1 MLQGIQTLRK
11 DDEEQEMKRYKFVI
25 DAFEGEGAGASAAAA
40 ETSGQVTTADGDSN
54 PGIASPE
61 NGTDKR
67 PFEDVIKDYKDE
79 YTKDFQKKWDARHKD
94 YMATKTL
101 NSKQGKLIERIALKY
116 GIDNADDL
124 DAIDKA
130 MQADDDLVASRALS
144 NGLTVEQQRY
154 QDDIELENRRYREEQ
169 KRQAQAQNAQR
180 QYQQWMDE
188 SNNLKAV
195 FPSFDLDTELQ
206 NETFRQCVRAGM
218 PIERAFYAAH
228 GAEIAS
234 GAMQYTAQ
242 AVRKATEEE
251 ISNRTPRP
259 KENGVARQAAAK
271 VSTDVHGMTR
281 QQRAEL
287 AKRSMRE
294 KVYF

>member
-116 GIDNADDL
+116 GIDNVDDL

-251 ISNRTPRP
+251 ISSRTPRP
-259 KENGVARQAAAK
+259 KENGVSRQAAAK

>member
-40 ETSGQVTTADGDSN
+40 ETSEQVTTADGDSN

-116 GIDNADDL
+116 GIDNVDDL

-154 QDDIELENRRYREEQ
+154 QDDIEL
-169 KRQAQAQNAQR
+169 
-180 QYQQWMDE
+180 
-188 SNNLKAV
+188 
-195 FPSFDLDTELQ
+195 
-206 NETFRQCVRAGM
+206 
-218 PIERAFYAAH
+218 
-228 GAEIAS
+228 
-234 GAMQYTAQ
+234 
-242 AVRKATEEE
+242 
-251 ISNRTPRP
+251 
-259 KENGVARQAAAK
+259 
-271 VSTDVHGMTR
+271 
-281 QQRAEL
+281 
-287 AKRSMRE
+287 
-294 KVYF
+294 

>member
-1 MLQGIQTLRK
+1 
-11 DDEEQEMKRYKFVI
+11 MKRYKFVI

-116 GIDNADDL
+116 GIDNVDDL

-251 ISNRTPRP
+251 ISSRTPRP
-259 KENGVARQAAAK
+259 KENGVSRQAAAK